1 MTKNKPKILLT
12 GDDGYFSIGTRLLI
26 HFLKHDYQLFVGG
39 TNTQQSGMG
48 GRLSLKGGAYGEKL
62 VDGVP
67 TIWVEGS
74 PVDAVGAAYKHFGH
88 PFDYVISGI
97 NLGANIGGANIS
109 SGTFSAVFR
118 ALNSGI
124 SEKGIAISWDVTPE
138 FWLRNHSQDEEIER
152 YFDHPGENAFAIIK
166 MTLENDLWGS
176 SLININL
183 PQKKSDQVRFT
194 KPIANAEEF
203 YAPLGLDP
211 VKQEFYYPMQ
221 IMEMV
226 NTVPGTDLH
235 ALQKGQI
242 SVSPCRKDFMDME
255 LYRRI
260 KDEELNLKQV
270 LLETPNPEEA

>member
-1 MTKNKPKILLT
+1 MKKNKPTILLT

-74 PVDAVGAAYKHFGH
+74 PVDAVGAAFKHFGH

-118 ALNSGI
+118 ALNSGV

-138 FWLRNHSQDEEIER
+138 FWLRNHSQDEEIEK
-152 YFDHPGENAFAIIK
+152 YLEHPGENAFQIIK
-166 MTLENDLWGS
+166 LTLENNLWGS

-183 PQKKSDQVRFT
+183 PQTKGTQVSFT

-203 YAPLGLDP
+203 YAPLGLDQ

-235 ALQKGQI
+235 ALQNGRI
-242 SVSPCRKDFMDME
+242 SVSPCRSDFMDME
-255 LYRRI
+255 LYHQV
-260 KDEELNLKQV
+260 KDQSLNLEQV
-270 LLETPNPEEA
+270 PLPDSNSGEA

>member
-1 MTKNKPKILLT
+1 MKNNKPKILLT

-26 HFLKHDYQLFVGG
+26 YFLKNDYQLFVGG

-67 TIWVEGS
+67 AIWVEGS
-74 PVDAVGAAYKHFGH
+74 PVDAVGAAFKHFGH

-118 ALNSGI
+118 ALNAGI
-124 SEKGIAISWDVTPE
+124 SSKGIAISWDVTPE
-138 FWLRNHSQDEEIER
+138 FWLRNHSQDEDIEK
-152 YFDHPGENAFAIIK
+152 YLSHPGENAYQIIK

-183 PQKKSDQVRFT
+183 PQNKASKVKFT

-211 VKQEFYYPMQ
+211 AKQEFYYPMQ
-221 IMEMV
+221 IMESV
-226 NTVPGTDLH
+226 NTVAGTDLH
-235 ALQKGQI
+235 ALQNGHI
-242 SVSPCRKDFMDME
+242 SVSPCRSDFMDME
-255 LYRRI
+255 LYYKV
-260 KDEELNLKQV
+260 KDH
-270 LLETPNPEEA
+270 TPDLQSIPLPALDQSEA